1 MVRLNLETKQCPFCA
16 EVIMAKAVK
25 CRFCGEFLNTPKARA
40 LEAQTSDEYLD
51 EEFDD
56 NQSEDYEQYDEYED
70 EELDE
75 DILFSG
81 RPSLLGMIGTII
93 RSALFAAGG
102 VFFIAYKLE
111 QLTLFNR
118 GRIGEFIGSWRGDLG
133 AAMILIA
140 VLAVILRA
148 LQLKMTYYQVSSD
161 RIEFS
166 RGIFD
171 RRVDNID
178 MFRVLDLKLR
188 RTLLDC
194 LLGIGS
200 VTLITND
207 QTDPEFEFDK
217 IRNSKKLYNIIKKTS
232 LEADAKRGVVHL
244 E

>member
-40 LEAQTSDEYLD
+40 IEGQSGDEYI
-51 EEFDD
+51 EEENDD
-56 NQSEDYEQYDEYED
+56 NKLDDYEEYEEYED
-70 EELDE
+70 EEIGE
-75 DILFSG
+75 EALFSG
-81 RPSLLGMIGTII
+81 RPSLLGMIGTMI
-93 RSALFAAGG
+93 RSALFAGAG
-102 VFFIAYKLE
+102 VFFVVYKLE
-111 QLTLFNR
+111 ELSILR
-118 GRIGEFIGSWRGDLG
+118 RSRLGEYIGSWRGDLG

-140 VLAVILRA
+140 ILVVVIRA
-148 LQLKMTYYQVSSD
+148 LRLKMTYYEVSSD
-161 RIEFS
+161 RVEFS

-188 RTLLDC
+188 RSLLDC
-194 LLGIGS
+194 IFGVGT

-207 QTDPEFEFDK
+207 QTDPEFEFEK
-217 IRNSKKLYNIIKKTS
+217 IRNSKQLYNIIKKAS
-232 LEADAKRGVVHL
+232 LKADAKRGVVHL